1 MGFLAGVVRKK
12 RGLKLDSE
20 KKNRERVYR
29 IPASQTLLT
38 LSRRKRNPDR

>member
-1 MGFLAGVVRKK
+1 MGFLAGMVRKK

-29 IPASQTLLT
+29 IPASQT
-38 LSRRKRNPDR
+38 SADAAAQPS